1 MEKSWLISLFLVVLI
16 DGRVAGKILT
26 ECEIVQQLQQAR
38 ISRSDISSWI
48 CLMQSESG
56 LNTNLI
62 TGPKTASSYSYGIFQ
77 INSAKWCSRGHSGGI
92 CKKRCEDFANDDIR
106 DDIACAKKIQ
116 SLEGFKAWDGWV
128 KNCKKK
134 PLPNIQKC
142 SRWWQYIVLSKPV
155 PWNEV
160 NRNIFVKQIWRSLF
174 KKKRNFLNLRGKNCK
189 VSWLKWRYI
198 TFFRW
203 IFQRRGKNN

>member
-1 MEKSWLISLFLVVLI
+1 MRLHIHSSIEYNMTGEASHVYYLRRILVTVHTVASDSVPRQNTSFDLSYIRSTTVSNVGEKMKAWLVSLFLVFLI
-16 DGRVAGKILT
+16 DNSQVVAKILT
-26 ECEIVQQLQQAR
+26 ECEIVKQLEQAR

-106 DDIACAKKIQ
+106 DDIVCAKKIQ
-116 SLEGFKAWDGWV
+116 NLDGFKAWSGWV

-142 SRWWQYIVLSKPV
+142 SR
-155 PWNEV
+155 
-160 NRNIFVKQIWRSLF
+160 
-174 KKKRNFLNLRGKNCK
+174 
-189 VSWLKWRYI
+189 
-198 TFFRW
+198 
-203 IFQRRGKNN
+203 

>member
-16 DGRVAGKILT
+16 DDRVIGKILT

-142 SRWWQYIVLSKPV
+142 SRWWRVYSFIEASTLK
-155 PWNEV
+155 
-160 NRNIFVKQIWRSLF
+160 
-174 KKKRNFLNLRGKNCK
+174 RGK
-189 VSWLKWRYI
+189 
-198 TFFRW
+198 
-203 IFQRRGKNN
+203 